1 MQKNNRVYLLEILE
15 YVDDIQT
22 YLKRFDFEKF
32 ENERLVQDAVI
43 RKIELIGEIAKRLS
57 DGFWDQYREI
67 LPLAEAVA
75 TRNKLIHEYD
85 DVNLEIIW
93 NTAKKDLWKLKREI
107 LKIV

>member
-1 MQKNNRVYLLEILE
+1 MLKDNRVYLLEILE
-15 YVDDIQT
+15 YINDIQT
-22 YLKRFDFEKF
+22 YLKGFDFEKF
-32 ENERLVQDAVI
+32 EKEKLVQDAVI

-57 DGFWDQYREI
+57 DGFWDQYREV

-93 NTAKKDLWKLKREI
+93 NTAKEDLPKLKREI
-107 LKIV
+107 KKLI